1 MAGGLNSM
9 ISRGPFQPLQFC
21 DSVILELHEIPHFF
35 KCENRKMVTHASI
48 GEIPQYSPVARIL
61 KYYLTVEITFYYT
74 YENCIVVAFEIS
86 MMKLGMLEYSS

>member
-1 MAGGLNSM
+1 
-9 ISRGPFQPLQFC
+9 
-21 DSVILELHEIPHFF
+21 
-35 KCENRKMVTHASI
+35 MVTHASI